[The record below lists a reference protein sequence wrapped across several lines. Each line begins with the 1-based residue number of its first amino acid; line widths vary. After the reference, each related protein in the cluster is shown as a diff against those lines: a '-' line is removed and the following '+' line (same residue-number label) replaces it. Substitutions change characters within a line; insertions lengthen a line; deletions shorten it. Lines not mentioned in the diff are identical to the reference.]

1 MQTHGR
7 SGRAAPG
14 AGGSQSIHRAA
25 IAPVEDRD
33 ERPIWSVMIPA
44 YNCDERIGTAIESV
58 LAQDPGPERMQI
70 EVVDDCSTDRTA
82 AVAAGYGDR
91 VAVHRQAENV
101 GKVGNFNACI
111 ARSRGRLVHLLHG
124 DDAVR
129 PGFYERLEEPLR
141 DRPEIGAAFCRYIA
155 IDGDGNW
162 TTISPLESAAPGV
175 LDDWAGKLA
184 LGQRLQPPCMVV
196 RRSTY
201 ERLGGFDDRIVY
213 AEDWEMWTRIAASY
227 PVWHEPAPLAL
238 YRVHEG
244 TVTDRTLRTGANVA
258 DLRRAIAINRESL
271 PADRAGPISR
281 EAMRITALT
290 ALRRGR
296 RRLGAGDAP
305 AAAAQQREALAT
317 SRSPRVLAGVLLLQ
331 TLRIR
336 RWILVRFGRR

>member
-1 MQTHGR
+1 MVDTI
-7 SGRAAPG
+7 AARP
-14 AGGSQSIHRAA
+14 
-25 IAPVEDRD
+25 EDPS
-33 ERPIWSVMIPA
+33 RPLWSVMIPA
-44 YNCDERIGTAIESV
+44 YNCAVYLRETLAAV
-58 LAQDPGPERMQI
+58 LAQDPGHERMQI

-82 AVAAGYGDR
+82 AVAAGYADR
-91 VAVHRQAENV
+91 VAVHRQAENR
-101 GKVGNFNACI
+101 GNVGNFNACI
-111 ARSRGRLVHLLHG
+111 ARSRGRIVHLLHG

-162 TTISPLESAAPGV
+162 TTISPLESASPGV
-175 LDDWAGKLA
+175 LDGWAGKLA

-227 PVWHEPAPLAL
+227 PVWHDPAPLAL

-258 DLRRAIAINRESL
+258 DLRLAIAINRETL
-271 PADRAGPISR
+271 PADRAGEISR
-281 EAMRITALT
+281 EALRIAALT
-290 ALRRGR
+290 AIRRGR
-296 RRLGAGDAP
+296 RRLGAGDTA

-317 SRSPRVLAGVLLLQ
+317 SRSPRVVAGVVLLQ
-331 TLRIR
+331 ALRIR
-336 RWILVRFGRR
+336 RWILTRLGRR